1 MQAHDMVL
9 HAVEGTDSDVLD
21 FLRSQGVAV
30 EAIERFDERPPP
42 HCNKI
47 CGAIRLAERG
57 VEGFAVLTDTD
68 MAVLED
74 PRRLDVPPGSVAS
87 RIVGAPNP
95 PLRILENVFAAAG
108 LEISGLEPLDWLP
121 EELTVS
127 GHGNGGLYII
137 PGATLSTVAHT
148 WARWAKWLMD
158 HVALLENFP
167 RHIDQP
173 SMALALSDLGI
184 TPCRLDI
191 GWNFPAHNPAR
202 IPSNANR
209 PAIVHYHRGVDGDG
223 LLHRTGIAA
232 VDEQIDIANT
242 AITQVWHEAL
252 PNASTSDRRADFDSE
267 TESCGGHGGQQ
278 VVGKRTVRTT
288 VAQALPQRTR
298 GLYTSLRRW
307 IARTRRSA

>member
-1 MQAHDMVL
+1 MVV
-9 HAVEGTDSDVLD
+9 HAVGGTDSEVLN
-21 FLRSQGVAV
+21 FLRCQGVAV
-30 EAIERFDERPPP
+30 DAIEPFDERPPP

-47 CGAIRLAERG
+47 SGAIRLAERG

-68 MAVLED
+68 IAVLED
-74 PRRLDVPPGSVAS
+74 PRRLEVPPGSIAS

-108 LEISGLEPLDWLP
+108 LEISGLEPLDWAP

-137 PGATLSTVAHT
+137 PGAMLSTVAHS

-158 HVALLENFP
+158 HVAILENFP

-173 SMALALSDLGI
+173 SMALTLSDLGI

-191 GWNFPAHNPAR
+191 RWNFPAHNPAR

-209 PAIVHYHRGVDGDG
+209 PAVVHYHRSVGRGG
-223 LLHRTGIAA
+223 LLNQTGIAA
-232 VDEQIDIANT
+232 VDEQIDSANG
-242 AITQVWHEAL
+242 AITQVWHEAF
-252 PNASTSDRRADFDSE
+252 PNASTSAGRAYFDPE
-267 TESCGGHGGQQ
+267 DESGVDHRSQQ
-278 VVGKRTVRTT
+278 VEDKRTFRTT
-288 VAQALPQRTR
+288 VVQP
-298 GLYTSLRRW
+298 LRRRTGSLQMSIRRS
-307 IARTRRSA
+307 IARTRRSE